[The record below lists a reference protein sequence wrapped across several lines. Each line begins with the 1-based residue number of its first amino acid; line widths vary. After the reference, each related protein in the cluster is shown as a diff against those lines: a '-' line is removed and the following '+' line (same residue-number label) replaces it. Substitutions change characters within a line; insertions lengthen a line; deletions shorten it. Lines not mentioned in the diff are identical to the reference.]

1 MENFVARGYAKR
13 RLQMTRFPRNVSPR
27 PRVCLLPRGH
37 LRRLSP
43 EKRFATMPAKRGP
56 RLCYIYIYIYAL
68 LTNNSPY
75 PSFFHSPYV
84 HHFSLSFAML
94 YRVWKYFFI
103 YWNIL
108 TINENYEIVFLTVK
122 RFLSPFVDRK
132 CEGKWVESGLSSYNV
147 KVKINFSMKTKS
159 FWLNDYNVFKFEEV
173 SKKII

>member
-1 MENFVARGYAKR
+1 MRSVVSKWLDSRETFPQGLASACSREVTFVDSV
-13 RLQMTRFPRNVSPR
+13 L
-27 PRVCLLPRGH
+27 
-37 LRRLSP
+37 
-43 EKRFATMPAKRGP
+43 KRGLQQCP
-56 RLCYIYIYIYAL
+56 RKEARASAIYIYIYAL
-68 LTNNSPY
+68 LANNSPY